1 MKTFFSVLVSYI
13 LLCLV
18 GVALTSSLIM
28 IYMGCI
34 RFVVGQPL
42 NLFSLAALKAG
53 FEISL
58 PLVMIF
64 IPMFLVLSLIRHS
77 KKNRFIGIVTS
88 AVLIGASWI
97 IGMPLILKSFNVN
110 DNIEKIKTE
119 RLSAGYFRLSDNAL
133 YYFTNV
139 DSEFR
144 AEGIVIDLGKI
155 AKENSSF
162 KVIENE
168 VVTIEE
174 AGYFS
179 DILVKRVIEIPPLL
193 RQSLMDLYNIGIA
206 AKKAADTSFLS
217 WLFFCTFIMALIFV
231 FALADAS
238 RWRLISAFFVVIGTG
253 LVLKANA
260 ICYGISYYKTFIPFL
275 PQVDEKLSSAG
286 SLAVV
291 INCALAVLFVIIGL
305 AGKIRHGSRK
315 TGDDE

>member
-1 MKTFFSVLVSYI
+1 MKTFFSVLISYI
-13 LLCLV
+13 LLCLA

-42 NLFSLAALKAG
+42 NLFSLQALKAG

-58 PLVMIF
+58 PLVMLF

-77 KKNRFIGIVTS
+77 KKNRLIGIITS

-97 IGMPLILKSFNVN
+97 VGMPFILKSQNLTENVEN
-110 DNIEKIKTE
+110 VKHEK
-119 RLSAGYFRLSDNAL
+119 LSAGYFRLSDNRL
-133 YYFTNV
+133 YYFTDV
-139 DSEFR
+139 DSDNH
-144 AEGIVIDLGKI
+144 AQGIVIDL
-155 AKENSSF
+155 AKTSRETAAF
-162 KVIENE
+162 TVVENE

-193 RQSLMDLYNIGIA
+193 KQSLMDLYNIGVA
-206 AKKAADTSFLS
+206 AKTAVSTSFLS
-217 WLFFCTFIMALIFV
+217 WLFFCTFIMALVFV

-260 ICYGISYYKTFIPFL
+260 VCYGIPYYKTYMPFL
-275 PQVDEKLSSAG
+275 PELDGKLSSVG

-291 INCALAVLFVIIGL
+291 VNCALAVLFVIIGL
-305 AGKIRHGSRK
+305 AGRIRHGSK
-315 TGDDE
+315 KAGDDE